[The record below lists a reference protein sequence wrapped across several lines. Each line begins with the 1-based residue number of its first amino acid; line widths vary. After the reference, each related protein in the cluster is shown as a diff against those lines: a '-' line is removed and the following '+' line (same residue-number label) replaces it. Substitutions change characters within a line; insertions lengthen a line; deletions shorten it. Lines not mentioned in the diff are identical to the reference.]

1 MPVRLGASMSLV
13 SRTPFFVFTSYFF
26 SCYAPQIVEQNLHI
40 VQSRPII
47 QNATAQREPA
57 AERRIGEIRT
67 AVSLQRDQQALIE
80 RINCFRRFV
89 PELRRHM
96 TKTKDRQLHR
106 RDHLE

>member
-1 MPVRLGASMSLV
+1 MSLV
-13 SRTPFFVFTSYFF
+13 SRTPFFLFISYFF

-40 VQSRPII
+40 AQRRPII

-80 RINCFRRFV
+80 GIDFLGRLI
-89 PELRRHM
+89 PELRRQV
-96 TKTKDRQLHR
+96 TKTEDR
-106 RDHLE
+106 